1 MSIAQVTSI
10 NQLSDIKPTDW
21 AFQALQSL
29 VERYGCIVGY
39 PNRSFW
45 TSLNFRLAIALSQRP
60 RSLAISIK
68 VDDCNTNKVIAFL
81 TKKNDRP
88 HFQIADRILTQIT
101 KLSVAQLEDLGEALF
116 DFDSIV

>member
-1 MSIAQVTSI
+1 MYVTIPPIAPTIQSMSIAQVTSV

-60 RSLAISIK
+60 RSLALSTEVSNRIPQRKAIAINMLK
-68 VDDCNTNKVIAFL
+68 DD
-81 TKKNDRP
+81 
-88 HFQIADRILTQIT
+88 
-101 KLSVAQLEDLGEALF
+101 
-116 DFDSIV
+116 